1 MSVGLRSMNDP
12 NMQEDLASSSQEA
25 KTEPTEPHSNQ
36 ILKELQSL
44 SAIDILKILN
54 SSIANSPVKSDEEV
68 RPASDIAGLHH
79 NFDKQLEKLDI
90 KHIVRAASSL
100 PTPAISP
107 SISSS
112 ITLPDGRAI
121 NIPDSVQFVRLTWV
135 DYTNNHSN
143 SFVPI
148 NRFLST
154 IESPSKGS
162 LTMPSALFHLIP
174 NGATPGYSAAGEWR
188 FFPDLSSLRV
198 CGLDERKYATVMGHF
213 ENEDGTEA
221 CAYCPRGILKRIVEE
236 AKANNDVEFLVG
248 FESEFILLSAIDPP
262 TPINNAKWCY
272 SSAARPGS
280 LELKVMEEIVQAL
293 DVSGIVVEY
302 WHSEGTPGQFE
313 VITGPLPPVQA
324 VDALVLTR
332 ETIYNV
338 AAKHGVRATFAPR
351 VFDNA
356 LGTAAH
362 THISVRRGSDTAS
375 VAVPSNPNSSVP
387 NRPAIPT
394 PFTSVESSFLQGLL
408 THLPS
413 TCIFTLPTPSSYDRV
428 KDGIWSGGTWVSWG
442 RNNRECPIRI
452 CKNQSGYNF
461 EVRCVDATANPYL
474 AVAALLGAGLTG
486 VKAGQGL
493 EVEECSVKAAFEL
506 SDAERVEK
514 KLTKRLP
521 MNLEEARDIFIKENH
536 ELSVMLG
543 EDAVSLYLDVNKA
556 LAVKLEEMSL
566 PQLIVKY

>member
-1 MSVGLRSMNDP
+1 MSIGLRSMNDP

-25 KTEPTEPHSNQ
+25 KTEPTVPHSNQ
-36 ILKELQSL
+36 ILKEWQSL
-44 SAIDILKILN
+44 SAIDILRILN
-54 SSIANSPVKSDEEV
+54 S
-68 RPASDIAGLHH
+68 
-79 NFDKQLEKLDI
+79 
-90 KHIVRAASSL
+90 
-100 PTPAISP
+100 
-107 SISSS
+107 
-112 ITLPDGRAI
+112 
-121 NIPDSVQFVRLTWV
+121 VQYVRLTWV

-143 SFVPI
+143 CVVPI

-154 IESPSKGS
+154 IETPSKGS

-198 CGLDERKYATVMGHF
+198 CGVDGGKYATVMGHF
-213 ENEDGTEA
+213 ENEAGTDP
-221 CAYCPRGILKRIVEE
+221 CPYCPRGILKRIVGMAE
-236 AKANNDVEFLVG
+236 AQHDAEFLVG

-324 VDALVLTR
+324 VDTLVLTR

-338 AAKHGVRATFAPR
+338 AAKHGLRATFAPR
-351 VFDNA
+351 IFDNA
-356 LGTAAH
+356 LGTASH
-362 THISVRRGSDTAS
+362 THIS
-375 VAVPSNPNSSVP
+375 SSVP
-387 NRPAIPT
+387 NPPTIPT

-408 THLPS
+408 NHLPS
-413 TCIFTLPTPSSYDRV
+413 TCIFTLPTPSSYDRM

-452 CKNQSGYNF
+452 CKKHSGYNF

-474 AVAALLGAGLTG
+474 AVAASLSAGMTG
-486 VKAGQGL
+486 VKAGVGL
-493 EVEECSVKAAFEL
+493 DVKECSVKAACEL
-506 SDAERVEK
+506 SDAERKEK
-514 KLTKRLP
+514 NITKRLP
-521 MNLEEARDIFIKENH
+521 MNLEEARDIFIKENR
-536 ELSVMLG
+536 ELS
-543 EDAVSLYLDVNKA
+543 A
-556 LAVKLEEMSL
+556 LAVKLEEMTL
-566 PQLIVKY
+566 PQLIMKY